1 MDIEVTKTKENPLLE
16 RQEVEVLIKH
26 SSKATPK
33 RADLLVEL
41 AKILKTEQDVL
52 ILETIKTQKGRAHT
66 VGRILVYEKK
76 ESVPKAKLEKMQNR
90 ITKKKKGEASAPV
103 PKAKKAQ

>member
-26 SSKATPK
+26 DSASTPK

-41 AKILKTEQDVL
+41 ASKLKTDQDLL
-52 ILETIKTQKGRAHT
+52 IVETIKTEKGKAHSKGR
-66 VGRILVYEKK
+66 VFVYDKK
-76 ESVPKAKLEKMQNR
+76 ESVPKDKLEKMQNR
-90 ITKKKKGEASAPV
+90 ISGKKKEASAPA
-103 PKAKKAQ
+103 PKAKKE

>member
-1 MDIEVTKTKENPLLE
+1 MEIEVVKTKENPLLE

-26 SSKATPK
+26 NSKATPK

-41 AKILKTEQDVL
+41 AKKLKTEQDVL
-52 ILETIKTQKGRAHT
+52 IVETIKTHKGQAHT
-66 VGRILVYEKK
+66 IGRVLIYEKK

-90 ITKKKKGEASAPV
+90 ITKKKKGEAPAAP
-103 PKAKKAQ
+103 AKKKA